1 MPAGCTGSAGGGSG
15 NCNSL
20 SLIQTT
26 PGPTSAQVQD
36 SNDNAADFVFVDT
49 NGTSAG
55 AGQRLGAPG
64 PENLTSPTALDGYAL
79 TVSKLDTCE
88 RRHEPPNVVR
98 DFTSVPSQNS
108 TFGTL
113 RRPAHV
119 HQHDGRPHH
128 PVAVPDR
135 GHHHVPLDFGCG

>member
-1 MPAGCTGSAGGGSG
+1 M
-15 NCNSL
+15 
-20 SLIQTT
+20 
-26 PGPTSAQVQD
+26 QD
-36 SNDNAADFVFVDT
+36 TNNNAVDFIFVDT

-64 PENLTSPTALDGYAL
+64 PENLTSPTSLDGFAL
-79 TVSKLDTCE
+79 TASKLDTCE

-113 RRPAHV
+113 DVRRTFTNTT
-119 HQHDGRPHH
+119 G
-128 PVAVPDR
+128 VPITRLRFRDR
-135 GHHHVPLDFGCG
+135 GHHHVPFDFRCG